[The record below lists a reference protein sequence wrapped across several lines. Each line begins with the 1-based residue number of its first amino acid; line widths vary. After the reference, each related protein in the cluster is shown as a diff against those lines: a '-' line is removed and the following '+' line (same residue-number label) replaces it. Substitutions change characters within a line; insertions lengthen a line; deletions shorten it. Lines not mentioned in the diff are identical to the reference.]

1 MKEIRENIAGVI
13 TSTTKPN
20 MAIFQ
25 TVRDRWNGGQTT
37 QPAEKK
43 ASK

>member
-1 MKEIRENIAGVI
+1 MKEIRENIANVI

-25 TVRDRWNGGQTT
+25 TVRDRWNGQTA
-37 QPAEKK
+37 QPVETK